1 MENNESL
8 KNKILD
14 LLNTE
19 NVMYLATTVD
29 STPSVSSV
37 FYGLNEET
45 MEVYFFTFTPT
56 VKGTHLR
63 FNDKVQAHISKKADG
78 REIKGVQ
85 ITGYCEKVKD
95 KELIEQK
102 IKPLINKASNNAF
115 ADYYGLQV
123 AGWYKIKPTMI
134 KYIDFYSNPQFEF
147 MEFKKNQKSFL
158 GNMKYALFSRFKVW
172 AQASRAPFFTASI
185 IPILLGAVIAWGLTG
200 KIDLPILGITLV
212 AGVFIHAGTN
222 MLNDYFDHTSGND
235 EVNKYATPFNGGSR
249 IIQTGTMSSLKIGMA
264 AIICFILGS
273 IGAIYL
279 ESLVGDQ
286 LILSLLIVGC
296 FLGIFYTA
304 DPLRLGYKTLGEFIV
319 AIGFG
324 PIYVLVSFHIQT
336 AIAGAP
342 SLSLM
347 MPLYWSMPIGLLI
360 ANVLLMNEF
369 QDYDADKAVHK
380 NTLVV
385 KLGKQKALKLY
396 KSANF
401 LSYLWIFAGA
411 IMFFNNA
418 ILTLIAL
425 VTIPLARKAI
435 KNAEEN
441 VEKIYELI
449 PSNVYTIG
457 LHLFTGLLIVVGIF
471 LTNIL
476 IV

>member
-1 MENNESL
+1 MEQQTSL
-8 KNKILD
+8 IDKIKD
-14 LLNTE
+14 VLLSE
-19 NVMYLATTVD
+19 NVMYLATSVD
-29 STPSVSSV
+29 SQPSVSSV
-37 FYGLNEET
+37 FYGLNEEN
-45 MEVYFFTFTPT
+45 MELYFFTFTSN

-85 ITGYCEKVKD
+85 ITGLCEKVKD
-95 KELIEQK
+95 KELIEKK
-102 IKPLINKASNNAF
+102 IKPLINKSSNSSF
-115 ADYYGLQV
+115 ADYYNLQV
-123 AGWYKIKPTMI
+123 AGWYKIVPTRI

-147 MEFKKNQKSFL
+147 IEYKINQKSFL
-158 GNMKYALFSRFKVW
+158 SNMKYALLSRIKVW
-172 AQASRAPFFTASI
+172 SQASRAPFFTASI
-185 IPILLGAVIAWGLTG
+185 IPILLGAVIAWGLTRN
-200 KIDLPILGITLV
+200 INFPILGITLV
-212 AGVFIHAGTN
+212 SGVFIHAGTN
-222 MLNDYFDHTSGND
+222 MLNDYFDHTSRND
-235 EVNKYATPFNGGSR
+235 EGNKYATPFSGGSR

-264 AIICFILGS
+264 AITCFILGS
-273 IGAIYL
+273 IGALYL

-324 PIYVLVSFHIQT
+324 PIYTLVSFHIQS
-336 AIAGAP
+336 AIVGYP

-347 MPLYWSMPIGLLI
+347 MPLYWSMPIGLFI

-369 QDYDADKAVHK
+369 QDYEADKAVKK

-385 KLGKQKALKLY
+385 KLGKEKALKLY

-425 VTIPLARKAI
+425 ITIPLARKAI

-449 PSNVYTIG
+449 PTNVYTIG
-457 LHLFTGLLIVVGIF
+457 IHFFTGLLIVFGFF
-471 LTNIL
+471 LTNIF